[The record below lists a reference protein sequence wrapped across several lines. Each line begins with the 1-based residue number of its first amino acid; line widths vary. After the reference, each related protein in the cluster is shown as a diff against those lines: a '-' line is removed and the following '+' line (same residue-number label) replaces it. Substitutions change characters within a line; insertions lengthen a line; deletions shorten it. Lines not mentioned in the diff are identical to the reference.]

1 MKEKNIIQEEK
12 TFCDF
17 KNEKKIQ
24 TTSYS
29 NQKSYFLD
37 LVLPTYHGTSNITF
51 SDKKLKIYYS
61 NLIELEE
68 MLINKNESNEIITC
82 MSEFN
87 FLPKY
92 YYKFNL
98 FKIKK
103 YLKQEKNISN
113 IIQSFYEEEMK
124 NIKNN
129 INLFYS
135 KMNINKIKEN
145 KVMNNNNNVNIYQ
158 NLLKLK
164 KCIAKTYEHLISF
177 QKLYKYSLQFPFKYI
192 NIQIENEAIGIIFD
206 EKLKSKKF
214 KLRYSFPFIE
224 KVIDNMIKEYDNKDK
239 ININEL
245 SGSAYGNALEIKIR
259 ENLNNF
265 KHNIEVRKVWSLD
278 EISDIVKKEKMREIK
293 KERKYHKVSKYDDLE
308 DILGIKELKEKY
320 FYFKPENQDN
330 KFFDSI
336 FLINII
342 GQFYMIALKIT
353 KDREKG
359 RVTTKEE
366 YSEFFVSHIKKNFC
380 KLYGINITKIF
391 LWYVLGNENKEN
403 EKLCKYLDDCKI
415 QYVFY
420 SINNKC
426 FYRERNGKKIDNLED
441 FQTKESEIYP
451 NDENNDDDIYV
462 ITPNPELISKFENIL
477 YNEHEMNNKII
488 FENIRKQHFYG
499 NCGPKIGD
507 QLRKNIIETL
517 KDYVPYN
524 NDLKVLFLFSFP
536 FDNIRKFRKCKENNE
551 LIYLFKFKN
560 KIYILFI
567 DLCFE
572 INIKNNSL
580 NKCDLP
586 DIKILEL
593 KEDEKYNKYEFELN
607 SMKEIYKNPLCY
619 LYKIYYLGE
628 ELLNKN

>member
-92 YYKFNL
+92 YYKF
-98 FKIKK
+98 
-103 YLKQEKNISN
+103 
-113 IIQSFYEEEMK
+113 IQSFYEEEMK

-353 KDREKG
+353 KDGEK
-359 RVTTKEE
+359 RIVKTKEE
-366 YSEFFVSHIKKNFC
+366 YSEFLVSI
-380 KLYGINITKIF
+380 
-391 LWYVLGNENKEN
+391 
-403 EKLCKYLDDCKI
+403 
-415 QYVFY
+415 
-420 SINNKC
+420 
-426 FYRERNGKKIDNLED
+426 
-441 FQTKESEIYP
+441 
-451 NDENNDDDIYV
+451 
-462 ITPNPELISKFENIL
+462 
-477 YNEHEMNNKII
+477 
-488 FENIRKQHFYG
+488 
-499 NCGPKIGD
+499 
-507 QLRKNIIETL
+507 
-517 KDYVPYN
+517 
-524 NDLKVLFLFSFP
+524 
-536 FDNIRKFRKCKENNE
+536 
-551 LIYLFKFKN
+551 
-560 KIYILFI
+560 
-567 DLCFE
+567 
-572 INIKNNSL
+572 
-580 NKCDLP
+580 
-586 DIKILEL
+586 L
-593 KEDEKYNKYEFELN
+593 KEIFANCME
-607 SMKEIYKNPLCY
+607 
-619 LYKIYYLGE
+619 
-628 ELLNKN
+628 